1 MPELKNHLSNKI
13 FLIAIFSFIIWAGMV
28 SHYSEITWIG
38 ESYIF
43 SLFIFIIFIVVIS
56 YTVFVKKRISRLA
69 LNPLPWLTIVIF
81 ALLILTSIV
90 KYDSTFETY
99 RIVSPILLFILIP
112 NIMESEKEW
121 NIAIYLLLF
130 AGLLW
135 STLSYIYFLENSGVL
150 SSIWG
155 YQNTFAAFLVLMIF
169 LSLGLYLNAKDKNA
183 KLALSFIPA
192 FFIFLLY
199 LTVSRGGYIVFFLS
213 LILFFYTVKNRKK
226 LTLET
231 LPVFIE
237 AAILIAVAA
246 PPDITHTVFFKN
258 KILVG
263 YIGGHPNTSLA
274 MRVYFAKL
282 STKIFLKRPIT
293 GFGLGSYRYMFTRFN
308 RVDTFFRIDP
318 HSLFFKLLSETGI
331 LGTGAF
337 FTLVGY
343 YFLKAFRN
351 LKNKNTIY
359 KGVFAG
365 TVGLFIHMCMDVDVY
380 PIMFIVLFVS
390 LSLLSVDFNKTVKI
404 TKKQTYGIISALG
417 IVAFIA
423 IFSLYPKSIAA
434 YYAMKGEN
442 VNFTTVKSAISI
454 LEKSVEIDPNSA
466 AYRFELGKLYCI
478 SNHMDKAEEQFMKAY
493 NINKLNYRFPLYAG
507 MVELSTGELNKAKQ
521 NLSAAEKLYPLGR
534 KVANYMA
541 ICTALNG
548 NTIEAMTYIEKEK
561 NIFKENPFL
570 AEALLI
576 HNKKD
581 IAKELNRLK
590 FYNSLFHKFN
600 DIRRNYC
607 DNFIQ
612 MKILE
617 NFMEN

>member
-1 MPELKNHLSNKI
+1 MPEPKNHLSNKI
-13 FLIAIFSFIIWAGMV
+13 FLIAIFSFVIWAGAV

-43 SLFIFIIFIVVIS
+43 SLFIFILFIATLS
-56 YTVFVKKRISRLA
+56 YTIFVKKRISRIT
-69 LNPLPWLTIVIF
+69 LNPLPWLTVTIF

-99 RIVSPILLFILIP
+99 RIVSPILLFMLIP

-135 STLSYIYFLENSGVL
+135 GTLSYIHFLENSGVL
-150 SSIWG
+150 ASIWG

-169 LSLGLYLNAKDKNA
+169 LSLGLYLNAKGKNA
-183 KLALSFIPA
+183 KLAFSFIPA

-199 LTVSRGGYIVFFLS
+199 LTASRGGYIVFFLS

-226 LTLET
+226 STLET

-246 PPDITHTVFFKN
+246 PPDITRTVFFKN

-274 MRVYFAKL
+274 MRIYFAKL

-293 GFGLGSYRYMFTRFN
+293 GFGLGSYRYMFTQLN
-308 RVDTFFRIDP
+308 KVDVFFRIDP

-331 LGTGAF
+331 LGTGIF
-337 FTLVGY
+337 FTLIGY
-343 YFLKAFRN
+343 YFLSAFRK
-351 LKNKNTIY
+351 LKSKNTIY
-359 KGVFAG
+359 KGLFAG

-380 PIMFIVLFVS
+380 PIMFIILFVS

-404 TKKQTYGIISALG
+404 TKKQMYKTISALG
-417 IVAFIA
+417 IMAFIA

-442 VNFTTVKSAISI
+442 VNFKTVKTAISE
-454 LEKSVEIDPNSA
+454 LKKSIEIDPNSA

-478 SNHMDKAEEQFMKAY
+478 NNNLNKAEEQFLKAN
-493 NINKLNYRFPLYAG
+493 NINNIDYRFPLFSG
-507 MVELSTGELNKAKQ
+507 IVELSTGELNKAKQ
-521 NLSAAEKLYPLGR
+521 NLLVAEKLYPLGR
-534 KVANYMA
+534 KVTNYMA
-541 ICTALNG
+541 ICNALKG
-548 NTIEAMTYIEKEK
+548 DTKEAMTYIEKEK
-561 NIFKENPFL
+561 NIFKEKPFF
-570 AEALLI
+570 AEALLS

-581 IAKELNRLK
+581 IAKELSRLK

-617 NFMEN
+617 NTIKN